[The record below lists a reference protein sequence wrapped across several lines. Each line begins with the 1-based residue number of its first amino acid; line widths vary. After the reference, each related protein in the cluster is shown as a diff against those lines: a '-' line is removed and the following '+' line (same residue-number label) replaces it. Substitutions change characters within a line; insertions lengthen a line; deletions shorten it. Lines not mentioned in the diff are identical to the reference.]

1 METNNLVLKR
11 QKERRFDINDCI
23 ICQNSGS
30 LVSTENGRRNIM
42 NAADIRKDEVYE
54 RLKSSLIDQDFKYHM
69 NNKCYKNY
77 THNKSLDKIVVR

>member
-23 ICQNSGS
+23 IFQNSGS
-30 LVSTENGRRNIM
+30 LVSTENGRSNIM
-42 NAADIRKDEVYE
+42 NAADIRKDE

-77 THNKSLDKIVVR
+77 THKKSLDKIVVR